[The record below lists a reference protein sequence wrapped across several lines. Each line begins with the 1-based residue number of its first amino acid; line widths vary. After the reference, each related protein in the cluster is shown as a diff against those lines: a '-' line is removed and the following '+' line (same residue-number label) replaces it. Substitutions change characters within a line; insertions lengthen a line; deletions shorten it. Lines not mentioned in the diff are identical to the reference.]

1 MADIS
6 LSAGVRT
13 NLQSLQNIAS
23 LLTTSQNRLAT
34 GKKVNSAL
42 DNPTNYFVSQAL
54 SDRASGLTALLD
66 GVNNGISTVQSA
78 SKGLDAIYKAIQ
90 SAQGIIDKTKADVGS
105 IANQAKGTAVLNNA
119 VPLGTPAPPG
129 LGFANGNTLTFTDN
143 VTGAATTVNLGTI
156 GTRNVQDLINT
167 INAQGAGVYT
177 AALNNGNLTVNSNGS
192 NAFTITSTNAA
203 ALAATFNAGPVVS
216 TTAGSY
222 DQTKLDSYAAQFNEV
237 LTSIDQFAAD
247 ANFNGVNLLRAGNDL
262 KVNYN
267 EDGTSSTLLTSRNVS
282 STDFGLA
289 SIPTGG
295 TATLS
300 DFTNKITVLKD
311 ALANVRSIQGEY
323 TTKLSVMQNRQNFSN
338 SVVNILKT
346 GSDNLTLAD
355 PNEEAANV
363 LALQTRQ
370 QLSQSALSLAVQSDQ
385 SVLQLLK

>member
-1 MADIS
+1 MSDIT
-6 LSAGVRT
+6 LSAGVRA

-42 DNPTNYFVSQAL
+42 DNPTNFFVGQAL
-54 SDRASGLTALLD
+54 SDRATSLTGLLD
-66 GVNNGISTVQSA
+66 GINGGISTVQAA

-90 SAQGIIDKTKADVGS
+90 SAQGIIDKTKSDVGTIS
-105 IANQAKGTAVLNNA
+105 NQARGSAVLNNA
-119 VPLGTPAPPG
+119 VTLGAT
-129 LGFANGNTLTFTDN
+129 LGYANGDTLTFTDS
-143 VTGAATTVNLGTI
+143 VTSAATTVSLGTI
-156 GTRNVQDLINT
+156 GTKNVQDLINT

-177 AALNNGNLTVNSNGS
+177 AALNNGNLVINSNGQNAFNITSS
-192 NAFTITSTNAA
+192 NATALTATMGATAA
-203 ALAATFNAGPVVS
+203 S

-222 DQTKLDSYAAQFNEV
+222 DQVKLDSYAGQFNE
-237 LTSIDQFAAD
+237 LLASIDQFAGD
-247 ANFNGVNLLRAGNDL
+247 ASFNGVNLLRAGNDL

-267 EDGTSSTLLTSRNVS
+267 EDGTSSTLLQSRNIS
-282 STDFGLA
+282 SADFGLTT
-289 SIPTGG
+289 IPTGG

-300 DFTNKITVLKD
+300 DFTNKISVLKS
-311 ALANVRSIQGEY
+311 ALADVRSFQGEF
-323 TTKLSVMQNRQNFSN
+323 TTKLSVMQNRQDFSK

-355 PNEEAANV
+355 ANEEAANV

-385 SVLQLLK
+385 SVLQLLR